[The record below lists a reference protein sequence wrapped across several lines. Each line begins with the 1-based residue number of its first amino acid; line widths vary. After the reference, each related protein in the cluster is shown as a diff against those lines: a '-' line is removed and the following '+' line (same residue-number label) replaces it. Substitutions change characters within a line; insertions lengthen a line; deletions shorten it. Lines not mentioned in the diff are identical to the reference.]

1 VASLWERWN
10 GMSMTARAIILTV
23 VIVLLISMVS
33 YWTEYGSPFESQKEK
48 DCKAALHSGGVPAG
62 PAFDQAVKF
71 CESTQ

>member
-10 GMSMTARAIILTV
+10 RLGMTARAIILTV
-23 VIVLLISMVS
+23 VIVLLVGVVS

-48 DCKAALHSGGVPAG
+48 DCKAALRSGGVPAG

-71 CESTQ
+71 CLSVQ

>member
-10 GMSMTARAIILTV
+10 RLGMTARAIILTV
-23 VIVLLISMVS
+23 VIVLLVGIVS

-48 DCKAALHSGGVPAG
+48 DCKAALRSGGVPAG

-71 CESTQ
+71 CLSVQ

>member
-23 VIVLLISMVS
+23 LIVVLISVVS
-33 YWTEYGSPFESQKEK
+33 YWTEFGSPFESQKEK
-48 DCKAALHSGGVPAG
+48 DCKAALHQGGVPAG

-71 CESTQ
+71 CLSTQ

>member
-10 GMSMTARAIILTV
+10 RLGMTARAVILTV
-23 VIVLLISMVS
+23 VIVLLVGIVS

-48 DCKAALHSGGVPAG
+48 DCKAALRQGGVPAG

-71 CESTQ
+71 CLSVQ

>member
-10 GMSMTARAIILTV
+10 RLGMTARAIILTV
-23 VIVLLISMVS
+23 VIVLLVGIVS

-48 DCKAALHSGGVPAG
+48 DCKAALRSGGVPAG

-71 CESTQ
+71 CMSVQ

>member
-10 GMSMTARAIILTV
+10 RLGMTARAIILTV
-23 VIVLLISMVS
+23 VIVLLVGIFS

-48 DCKAALHSGGVPAG
+48 DCKSALRSGGVPAG

-71 CESTQ
+71 CLSVQ